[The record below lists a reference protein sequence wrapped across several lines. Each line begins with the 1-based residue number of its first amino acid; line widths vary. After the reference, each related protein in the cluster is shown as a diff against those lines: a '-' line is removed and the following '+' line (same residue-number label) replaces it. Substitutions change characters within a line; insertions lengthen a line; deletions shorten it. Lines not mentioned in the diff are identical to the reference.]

1 MNFPLSHIPF
11 REDKPRNTGQTMVI
25 DKGLTVIEAQG
36 LTEDVGHLVD
46 YVKIGFGTALITK
59 QLQKKLDVYRS
70 GGVTPY
76 FGGTLFELFWVRNNI
91 EDYKKFLD
99 SYKISVAEVSDG
111 SIELPHDKKLDYI
124 ADLKQ
129 HFTVISEVGSKEAD
143 KVFSPEEWIDMI
155 QKELQAGSVKV
166 ITEARESGTI
176 GIFNKDGSA
185 NKMLIDTIIK
195 NIDISKIMWEAP
207 LKSQQA
213 LFIKL
218 LGHDV
223 NLGNIAT
230 NEVLALEALRLGLR
244 GDTFFQFL
252 KRQI

>member
-1 MNFPLSHIPF
+1 MNYPLSHIPF
-11 REDKPRNTGQTMVI
+11 REEKPRNAGQTMVI
-25 DKGLTVIEAQG
+25 DKGLSVIEAQG
-36 LTEDVGHLVD
+36 LAEDVGHLVD
-46 YVKIGFGTALITK
+46 YIKIGFGTALITK

-70 GGVTPY
+70 AGITPY
-76 FGGTLFELFWVRNNI
+76 FGGTLFELFLVRNNI
-91 EDYKKFLD
+91 DDYKKFLD
-99 SYKISVAEVSDG
+99 SYNITVAEVSDG
-111 SIELPHDKKLDYI
+111 SIELSHERKIEYI
-124 ADLKQ
+124 KDLKQ

-185 NKMLIDTIIK
+185 NKMLIDTIIS
-195 NIDISKIMWEAP
+195 NIDITKVMWEAP

-252 KRQI
+252 K